1 MRTIYLDNAATSF
14 PKPVAVG
21 PAMLRYLQ
29 QEGAPVGRSAYA
41 AARRADGVVYD
52 LRERLCRF
60 FHFAHP
66 DHAILTSGATFGLNL
81 VLQGALGR
89 GGHCIVSALE
99 HNAVMRPLNQ
109 MADRG
114 VSFDRIPCD
123 GEGRL
128 NLAALPGLFRPD
140 TKLVVVAHGSNLCG
154 VVQDLAGVAE
164 LCRARGVPLVADCA
178 QTAGHLDIDMTAL
191 GLSALVVPGHKGLLG
206 PGGVGAVLLDPA
218 FAKRIPPLTTGG
230 TGSRSD
236 LELQPDLMPDRFESG
251 TPNVPGIYG
260 LNASLEFLETV
271 GLERIRAHEVA
282 LMERF
287 LSGMGEVDGVRLLGP
302 KTTENRV
309 GVFALDFE
317 GRDNA
322 EAAFRLETEYGILTR
337 CGLHCAPAAH
347 RALGTYPQGAVRLSF
362 SYFTTGD
369 EVDAA
374 IQAVKAV

>member
-1 MRTIYLDNAATSF
+1 MKPIYLDNAATSF
-14 PKPVAVG
+14 PKPMEVG

-29 QEGAPVGRSAYA
+29 QEGAPVGRAAYA

-52 LRERLCRF
+52 LRERLCRL

-81 VLQGALGR
+81 VLRGALCK

-109 MADRG
+109 LADLG
-114 VSFDRIPCD
+114 VTFDRIPCN
-123 GEGRL
+123 GEGRM
-128 NLAALPGLFRPD
+128 NLAALPSLFRPD
-140 TKLVVVAHGSNLCG
+140 TKLVVIAHGSNLCG
-154 VVQDLAGVAE
+154 VVQDLAGVAK
-164 LCRARGVPLVADCA
+164 LCRERGVPLVADCA
-178 QTAGHLDIDMTAL
+178 QTAGHLDIDMTGL

-206 PGGVGAVLLDPA
+206 PGGVGSVLLDPA
-218 FAKRIPPLTTGG
+218 FAKRIPPLIAGG

-236 LELQPDLMPDRFESG
+236 LETQPHLMPDRFESG

-260 LNASLEFLETV
+260 LNASLEFLESV
-271 GLERIRAHEVA
+271 GLDKIRAHEVA

-287 LSGMGEVDGVRLLGP
+287 LAGMEGVEGVRLLGP

-317 GRDNA
+317 GKDNA
-322 EAAFRLETEYGILTR
+322 EVAFRLETEYGILTR
-337 CGLHCAPAAH
+337 CGLHCTPAAH
-347 RALGTYPQGAVRLSF
+347 RTLGTYPQGAVRFSF
-362 SYFTTGD
+362 SCFTTGD

-374 IQAVKAV
+374 IQAVKAI